1 MSWMNECG
9 LNKKQINTLR
19 NEMSTLS
26 DPLIA
31 LAMINA
37 EEELTALSPASPISG
52 TIIQAQCYLLMVTDL
67 LDELEHSRKSPIK
80 AILHDL
86 NKPTDNQR

>member
-1 MSWMNECG
+1 MSWEKDCG
-9 LNKKQINTLR
+9 LNNEQINILR
-19 NEMSTLS
+19 NEMSTIS
-26 DPLIA
+26 NQLIS